1 MRADFPYA
9 ENRMKICKKGEIM
22 DYYGFLDDQ
31 INDTLKTDLEF
42 NLLLG
47 ASPYKFE
54 PGVLQGFFD
63 RYALIK
69 EFQEITLSLFNASL
83 NGEADPEIASL
94 ILNELPEHQ
103 GWNYHKE
110 LNLKHTP
117 LFFRTDEVVPGKI
130 SEIQCPASLWGI
142 CDQLYHFY
150 RDHEHIFGRCKSF
163 SKSPSENFSDA
174 LRQYMGTE
182 PLVHHLTDN
191 SSIPHDMRFFI
202 QQTRRHGIKYY
213 TYDKGI
219 TPHNCN
225 IVRSHDF
232 PCLWVDNYFMERL
245 ARYRSGDLRYDL
257 PPSILFDEKIIYIFP
272 FWNKTKHH
280 YPDRIRNIFPYT
292 QIITPDGFFLDDG
305 SGIDIENFSRLSQKQ
320 RNYYIK
326 YAGSDLSINWGS
338 KGVYWAS
345 TFSGIKCRRFFENI
359 VTDYHKKRYWIIQKA
374 FLTDD
379 TADYITRNNEIV
391 RINVHSKASGFYGP
405 AGLTGI
411 LMMQRSFYK
420 VHGNAETIVTV
431 CQ

>member
-1 MRADFPYA
+1 
-9 ENRMKICKKGEIM
+9 M
-22 DYYGFLDDQ
+22 DYYRFLDDQ
-31 INDTLKTDLEF
+31 LNESLGTDLIF
-42 NLLLG
+42 NNLLRTE
-47 ASPYKFE
+47 PYNID

-94 ILNELPEHQ
+94 ILNELPDHQ
-103 GWNYHKE
+103 GWNYHKD

-117 LFFRTDEVVPGKI
+117 VFFRTDEVIPGKI
-130 SEIQCPASLWGI
+130 SEIQCPGSLWGI

-150 RDHEHIFGRCKSF
+150 KEHSHIFGECKSF

-174 LRQYMGTE
+174 LRQYLGTE

-202 QQTRRHGIKYY
+202 QQTRSHGIKYY
-213 TYDKGI
+213 TYDKGL

-225 IVRSHDF
+225 IVRSHAFAGLCADNDF
-232 PCLWVDNYFMERL
+232 IERL
-245 ARYRSGDLRYDL
+245 ARYKAGNLLYDL

-272 FWNKTKHH
+272 FWSKTRHH
-280 YPDRIRNIFPYT
+280 YSDRIRDIFPYT
-292 QIITPDGFFLDDG
+292 QLITPDVFFLDEG
-305 SGIDIENFSRLSQKQ
+305 SGTDIENFSRLSQKH

-338 KGVYWAS
+338 KGVYMAS
-345 TFSGIKCRRFFENI
+345 TFSGVKCRRFFENI
-359 VTDYHKKRYWIIQKA
+359 VRDYHKKRYWIIQKA
-374 FLTDD
+374 FLTND
-379 TADYITRNNEIV
+379 TADYITRTNEPV
-391 RINVHSKASGFYGP
+391 RTNVHSKISGFYGHS
-405 AGLTGI
+405 GLLGI
-411 LMMQRSFYK
+411 LMMQRPFYK
-420 VHGNAETIVTV
+420 VHGNEETIVSV